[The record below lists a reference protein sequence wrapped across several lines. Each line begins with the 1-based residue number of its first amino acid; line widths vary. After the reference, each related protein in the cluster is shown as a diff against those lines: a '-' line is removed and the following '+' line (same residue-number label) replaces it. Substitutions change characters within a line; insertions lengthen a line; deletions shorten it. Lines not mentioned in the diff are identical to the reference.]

1 MDTSISLRRITIAP
15 YFVTIEE
22 ATSYPANSC
31 APGKEIRMKRVL
43 STTILGVSLLFAG
56 ACKSKLDDKQAI
68 STGVINYLNSL
79 KSLNV
84 SAMDIVVTQM
94 TINGNQAEAKVEV
107 RPKGSAGGDASMQL
121 TYNLEKRGEEWVV
134 VKSQPSGG
142 TMQHPGPGQMP
153 PGGTMP
159 PGHPNVS
166 GSGGQSPNGHSDFS
180 EIMKSTQPPP
190 QQPPPG

>member
-1 MDTSISLRRITIAP
+1 MKRTLSTAILGISL
-15 YFVTIEE
+15 
-22 ATSYPANSC
+22 
-31 APGKEIRMKRVL
+31 
-43 STTILGVSLLFAG
+43 LLTG
-56 ACKSKLDDKQAI
+56 GCKSKPDDQQAI
-68 STGVINYLNSL
+68 RAGVINYLNSL

-84 SAMDIVVTQM
+84 SAMDIAITQTTM
-94 TINGNQAEAKVEV
+94 NGNRAEAKVEV

-153 PGGTMP
+153 PGGAMP

-166 GSGGQSPNGHSDFS
+166 GSGAQAPSDHSDFS

-190 QQPPPG
+190 QQALPADGKP

>member
-1 MDTSISLRRITIAP
+1 
-15 YFVTIEE
+15 
-22 ATSYPANSC
+22 
-31 APGKEIRMKRVL
+31 MKRAL
-43 STTILGVSLLFAG
+43 STAILSISLLFAG
-56 ACKSKLDDKQAI
+56 ACKSKPDDQQAI
-68 STGVINYLNSL
+68 RTGVINYLNSL

-84 SAMDIVVTQM
+84 SAMDIAITQTTM
-94 TINGNQAEAKVEV
+94 NGNQAEAKVEV

-153 PGGTMP
+153 AGGTMP

-166 GSGGQSPNGHSDFS
+166 SGGAQTQSGHSDFS

-190 QQPPPG
+190 QQAPQTDSKP

>member
-1 MDTSISLRRITIAP
+1 MEDA
-15 YFVTIEE
+15 
-22 ATSYPANSC
+22 ASC
-31 APGKEIRMKRVL
+31 PVGSGAPGKEIAVNRVFL
-43 STTILGVSLLFAG
+43 PTILATSLFFAG
-56 ACKSKLDDKQAI
+56 ACKSKPDDQQAI
-68 STGVINYLNSL
+68 RTGVINYLNSL

-84 SAMDIVVTQM
+84 SAMDIAVTQTTM
-94 TINGNQAEAKVEV
+94 NGNQAEARVEV
-107 RPKGSAGGDASMQL
+107 RPKGGTGRDPSMQL

-159 PGHPNVS
+159 PGHPSVS
-166 GSGGQSPNGHSDFS
+166 GSGAQAPSGHSDFG

-190 QQPPPG
+190 QQPPLADGKP